1 MSGTL
6 AYFAYMPEEIYR
18 IKEALDAKLIADA
31 IAKNVV
37 TKNNWIVRD
46 IMPNTDFGDSY
57 YDYEEWENVISLT
70 QHAHTKAI
78 DVSLD
83 SQKLIGFYGALGPST
98 QGVVAVRLQEG
109 DAKVLDEWQV
119 QKGRMGTYTDDTG
132 RVFQQGFLDI
142 VLEDEQIVYD
152 KKSNIVVYYYGIETA
167 AVDDTTVLLG
177 RVVEPV
183 GKTAMGAGAQAKTIA
198 GLLPWYMTTPR
209 MFRDKIHAV
218 DRELV
223 RRALEQGV
231 VEAGNYVIRDILPL
245 TDFGTSYY
253 AYEKWTS
260 YIEVAYHAWKTMINT
275 DLDGDKLIGLYGYS
289 GPDDNITGLR
299 FGVGTA
305 QTKDIWMVEQCRKG
319 EIYQKTSASNAFQ
332 LANLALART
341 PIIYN
346 GEDTVKVEAYGSD
359 NAGASGNAFTGILH
373 GRVIEP
379 KGRKIGGE
387 A

>member
-1 MSGTL
+1 MAGTL
-6 AYFAYMPEEIYR
+6 PWFAYTPEEIYR
-18 IKEALDAKLIADA
+18 TKEELDRKLIANA

-46 IMPNTDFGDSY
+46 LMPHTDLDASSAY
-57 YDYEEWENVISLT
+57 YAYEEWVGVPSLT
-70 QHAHTKAI
+70 QYQHITAI
-78 DVSLD
+78 DVTLD

-98 QGVVAVRLQEG
+98 QGVVAVKLQEG

-119 QKGRMGTYTDDTG
+119 QKARMGTMPTG
-132 RVFQQGFLDI
+132 NGFKQGFLDI
-142 VLEDEQIVYD
+142 VLEDQQIVYD
-152 KKSNIVVYYYGIETA
+152 KKSNIVVQCYGTETA
-167 AVDDTTVLLG
+167 GVADTTVLLG

-183 GKTAMGAGAQAKTIA
+183 GKTAMGGGAQAKTVA
-198 GLLPWYMTTPR
+198 GLLPWFMTTPQ
-209 MFRDKIHAV
+209 MFRAKIRAV
-218 DRELV
+218 DAELR

-231 VEAGNYVIRDILPL
+231 VEEGDYVIRDILPL
-245 TDFGTSYY
+245 TDFGSSYY

-289 GPDDNITGLR
+289 GPDDKITGLR

-319 EIYQKTSASNAFQ
+319 EVYGTAADLE

-346 GEDTVKVEAYGSD
+346 GEDTVKVEAYGS
-359 NAGASGNAFTGILH
+359 ALATGSGEYFTGILH

>member
-1 MSGTL
+1 MAGTIP
-6 AYFAYMPEEIYR
+6 YFAYTPEEIYG
-18 IKEALDAKLIADA
+18 IKEALDRKLIADA

-46 IMPNTDFGDSY
+46 IMPVTDFGSSY
-57 YDYEEWENVISLT
+57 YDYEEWENAQSIGGN
-70 QHAHTKAI
+70 AHVKAI

-98 QGVVAVRLQEG
+98 QDVVGIKLQEG

-119 QKGRMGTYTDDTG
+119 QKNRMGLIATSG
-132 RVFQQGFLDI
+132 FVRGFLGI
-142 VLEDEQIVYD
+142 VLEGEQIVYD
-152 KKSNIVVYYYGIETA
+152 KKSNIVVYFNGTVGA
-167 AVDDTTVLLG
+167 TSDDTTVLLG

-198 GLLPWYMTTPR
+198 GLLPWFMTTPN
-209 MFRDKIHAV
+209 MFRDKIRAV
-218 DRELV
+218 DAELL

-231 VEAGNYVIRDILPL
+231 VEGDNYVIRDILPL
-245 TDFGTSYY
+245 TDFGSSYY

-275 DLDGDKLIGLYGYS
+275 DLDGDKLLGLYGYS

-299 FGVGTA
+299 FGVGSA

-319 EIYQKTSASNAFQ
+319 ELTSPDFRD
-332 LANLALART
+332 ANLALART

-359 NAGASGNAFTGILH
+359 NAGASGNTFAGIIH

>member
-6 AYFAYMPEEIYR
+6 PYFAYTSGEILA
-18 IKEALDAKLIADA
+18 IKEVLDAKLIANA

-37 TKNNWIVRD
+37 TENNWVVRD
-46 IMPNTDFGDSY
+46 LMPHTDLDASSAY
-57 YDYEEWENVISLT
+57 YAYEEWLGVPTLT
-70 QHAHTKAI
+70 ANQHVKAI
-78 DVSLD
+78 DVTLD

-98 QGVVAVRLQEG
+98 QDVVDIRLQEG

-119 QKGRMGTYTDDTG
+119 QKARMGTVATNG
-132 RVFQQGFLDI
+132 FLQGFLDI
-142 VLEDEQIVYD
+142 VLENEQIVYD
-152 KKSNIVVYYYGIETA
+152 KKSNIAVYCYGTGGGA
-167 AVDDTTVLLG
+167 SDTTVLLG

-183 GKTAMGAGAQAKTIA
+183 GKTAMGAGAQAKTVA
-198 GLLPWYMTTPR
+198 GLLPWFMTTPR
-209 MFRDKIHAV
+209 MFRDKIRAV
-218 DRELV
+218 DAELL

-231 VEAGNYVIRDILPL
+231 VEEGDYVIRDILPL

-260 YIEVAYHAWKTMINT
+260 YIEVAYHAWTTMINT

-299 FGVGTA
+299 FGIGTA

-319 EIYQKTSASNAFQ
+319 EVYATAADLQ

-346 GEDTVKVEAYGSD
+346 GEDTMKVEAYGSHA
-359 NAGASGNAFTGILH
+359 AGASGNIMAGILH